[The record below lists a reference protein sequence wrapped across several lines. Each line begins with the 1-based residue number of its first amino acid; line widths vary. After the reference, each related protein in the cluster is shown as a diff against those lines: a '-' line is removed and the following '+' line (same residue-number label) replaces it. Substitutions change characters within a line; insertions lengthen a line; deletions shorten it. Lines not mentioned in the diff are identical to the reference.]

1 MFDYQHVMF
10 RLSDMATG
18 EHWRLWEG
26 DAQRQVSSLL
36 GLSVTHQS
44 AIKLPVSISK
54 LIPSSKLRVGYP
66 VPRSSMEYSSYAMN
80 MENRESFPGGFEC
93 FDTPRKTT
101 SWDVVVSC
109 SPCSKLLVC
118 SYTRGGNLPASAIGT
133 WSVPFRWRR
142 ALARP
147 WAAPLVLFAI
157 FDLPERIYAC
167 NQNISE

>member
-1 MFDYQHVMF
+1 MGSTSDYLNIQK
-10 RLSDMATG
+10 LTG
-18 EHWRLWEG
+18 SK
-26 DAQRQVSSLL
+26 SSNPTNGTSVILML

-66 VPRSSMEYSSYAMN
+66 VPCSSMEYSSYAMN
-80 MENRESFPGGFEC
+80 MEKRESFPGAVSNVLTRPGKQQVGMF
-93 FDTPRKTT
+93 
-101 SWDVVVSC
+101 VMSC

-118 SYTRGGNLPASAIGT
+118 SYTFEQDESWTFITRGDNLPASAIGT

-147 WAAPLVLFAI
+147 
-157 FDLPERIYAC
+157 
-167 NQNISE
+167 